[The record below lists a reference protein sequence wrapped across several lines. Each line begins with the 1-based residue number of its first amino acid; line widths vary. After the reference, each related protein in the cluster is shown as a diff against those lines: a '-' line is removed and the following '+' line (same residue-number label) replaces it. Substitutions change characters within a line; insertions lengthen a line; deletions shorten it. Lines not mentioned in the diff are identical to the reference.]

1 MNCDVIV
8 EDGIIYVLSEKDG
21 YTTLYNI
28 NGAMLESKEIRAG
41 SNASMIVSEK
51 GLYLVRVV
59 AGNQV
64 KAFKVIIK

>member
-1 MNCDVIV
+1 
-8 EDGIIYVLSEKDG
+8 
-21 YTTLYNI
+21 
-28 NGAMLESKEIRAG
+28 MLESKEIRAG
-41 SNASMIVSEK
+41 SNSSMIVSEK